1 MQTRHKDTDTPTRPI
16 TPAAARTPQRA
27 VEKRSEQSVE
37 FILKMPKAQSAC
49 VAGTFNDWDSK
60 KTPMLKEGSAG
71 WKATVP
77 LTPGRYEYRFV
88 VDGQWISD
96 PNARESV
103 KNQFGS
109 TNSVIVV

>member
-1 MQTRHKDTDTPTRPI
+1 MQTRHSDTNTLSRSTA
-16 TPAAARTPQRA
+16 PAPNRTPQRT

-37 FILKMPKAQSAC
+37 FSLKMPKAQSAC

-60 KTPMLKEGSAG
+60 KTPMRKEGSAG

-109 TNSVIVV
+109 TNSVVVV